1 MNCFLSATSREFM
14 PHSVNLSSRDNENA
28 VSIRES
34 LDPSSECDN
43 ALDSSKGIE
52 PEDIDI
58 DHQGTG
64 EGISQELELASMG
77 AQFQSQ
83 YEGAFP
89 DDLEND
95 MDAPF

>member
-1 MNCFLSATSREFM
+1 
-14 PHSVNLSSRDNENA
+14 
-28 VSIRES
+28 
-34 LDPSSECDN
+34 
-43 ALDSSKGIE
+43 LDSSKGIE

-83 YEGAFP
+83 YEGEFP
-89 DDLEND
+89 DDLEKD
-95 MDAPF
+95 MDALLSDEIAFEEKIAREKFRSVLSPRT